1 MGRANLMKKIAVNML
16 PFTNRL
22 PGTGNYIKRLLFF
35 LQKLDTENEYFLYF
49 GNCDEPNDLFGIHA
63 GNFNVIKCGKFE
75 SKLKRILYE
84 QFIFPF
90 RISRLKPDY
99 LFCPSVA
106 VPILS
111 FSGAKVI
118 TTIHDL
124 IPFVFKEKYSL
135 VQRSYINLISYLSA
149 KKADKILTVSENSK
163 KDIIKFLG
171 IKEDKIKV
179 LYNFLPPDILKP
191 DNIPRENFFI
201 TVSTINPGKNLERLF
216 EAFSEFHTCNRDY
229 KLYII
234 GGKGW
239 NYESI
244 FSKVKEL
251 NMEKAII
258 FLGYLKDD
266 DLYKYYQTAKAL
278 VYVSTYEGF
287 GIPPLEALHFNCPVV
302 VSNIS
307 SLPEVVGEAGFLVDP
322 YNVNSIAEG
331 MTKCTDESKI
341 AEKIKYFP
349 DQIKKF
355 DGETETNKFLNLIK

>member
-1 MGRANLMKKIAVNML
+1 MKKIAINML

-35 LQKLDTENEYFLYF
+35 LQKLDSENNYYLFF
-49 GNCDEPNDLFGIHA
+49 GNCDDPNGLFGIYA
-63 GNFNVIKCGKFE
+63 ENFTIIKCSKFK

-90 RISRLKPDY
+90 RLSRLNPDY

-106 VPILS
+106 VPLLS
-111 FSGAKVI
+111 FSGAKII

-124 IPFVFKEKYSL
+124 IPFVFKEKYSFI
-135 VQRSYINLISYLSA
+135 QRSYINLISYLSA
-149 KKADKILTVSENSK
+149 KKADTILTVSENSK
-163 KDIIKFLG
+163 KDIIKFLN

-179 LYNFLPPDILKP
+179 LFNFLPPDIPEPEKLS
-191 DNIPRENFFI
+191 RENFFI

-216 EAFSEFHTCNRDY
+216 EAFNIFHTNNKDF
-229 KLYII
+229 KLFVI

-239 NYESI
+239 NYKSI

-251 NMEKAII
+251 NLDKAII
-258 FLGYLKDD
+258 FLGYLRDD

-287 GIPPLEALHFNCPVV
+287 GIPPLEALHFNCPVA

-307 SLPEVVGEAGFLVDP
+307 SLPEVVGKAGFLVDP
-322 YNVNSIAEG
+322 YNVNSIADG
-331 MTKCTDESKI
+331 MVKCTDESQI

-355 DGETETNKFLNLIK
+355 DGETETKKFLYLIK